1 MIRTKTL
8 FYFYTLLTPLF
19 LFAQVNLPQDSIL
32 KKKET
37 SLQFS
42 TKQLIIPSALMTYG
56 VVAINNDYLKSIN
69 IDIRD
74 EVIRNNNSQIKAD
87 DYIQYAPFA
96 SVYVLNSIGIKG
108 KHNFRDRTLLLG
120 TSFII
125 MTGTVM
131 SLKSMSKIERPDG
144 RANNSFPSGHTA
156 TAFAGAEF
164 LWQEYKD
171 ESIWYGISGYIVAS
185 GTGFLRIY
193 NNRHW
198 LSDVS
203 MGAGIGILS
212 TKIAYWIYPYTH
224 NLLFKSNKNVSSLIS
239 PYYDGKQLGVGM
251 LLNFK

>member
-42 TKQLIIPSALMTYG
+42 TKQLIIPAALMTYG

-96 SVYVLNSIGIKG
+96 SVSGWYCFYSII
-108 KHNFRDRTLLLG
+108 F
-120 TSFII
+120 
-125 MTGTVM
+125 
-131 SLKSMSKIERPDG
+131 
-144 RANNSFPSGHTA
+144 
-156 TAFAGAEF
+156 
-164 LWQEYKD
+164 WQ
-171 ESIWYGISGYIVAS
+171 G
-185 GTGFLRIY
+185 
-193 NNRHW
+193 
-198 LSDVS
+198 
-203 MGAGIGILS
+203 
-212 TKIAYWIYPYTH
+212 
-224 NLLFKSNKNVSSLIS
+224 
-239 PYYDGKQLGVGM
+239 
-251 LLNFK
+251 